1 MKGNLIWKLLRQH
14 VSIPQLAGFFLANLV
29 GMTIILLGC
38 QFYHDISPIF
48 MTEDGLLKSDFVVV
62 SKKVGAMPSLN
73 SRSLQFSQDEIDEL
87 KSQGFIDGVGQFT
100 TAEFKVD
107 ASMSIGGQR
116 AFSTELPL
124 ESVPDEFI
132 DVAKD
137 SWTFNEAD
145 AVVPIILPRSYLAM
159 YNFGFARSR
168 ALPQLSEGVVST
180 ISIDLLLHDGGR
192 QMQYKGRVIGFSGR
206 LNAILVPQCFME
218 MANSHFAP
226 DAQPSPTRLLVKTGD
241 LAADNITQ
249 FIEDHGYEVENDR
262 LEAEKTAF
270 FLRLLVGIVVLVGI
284 VISLLS
290 FYILM
295 LSVYLLVQKNADKL
309 QTLLLIGHKPSQ
321 VALPYQL
328 LTVGL
333 NVTVL
338 LIALAVVWIFRARYM
353 QIVETLFPFG
363 TATTM
368 LPAVLIG
375 LLLLLLTTLV
385 NAWVIRRKIFFLY
398 FS

>member
-38 QFYHDISPIF
+38 QFYHDISQIF
-48 MTEDGLLKSDFVVV
+48 MAEDGLLKSDFVVV

-116 AFSTELPL
+116 AFSTELAL

-137 SWTFNEAD
+137 SWTFSEAD

-180 ISIDLLLHDGGR
+180 ISIDLLLHGGGR

-206 LNAILVPQCFME
+206 LNAILVPQRFME

-353 QIVETLFPFG
+353 QIVETLFPLG
-363 TATTM
+363 TATAM

>member
-1 MKGNLIWKLLRQH
+1 M
-14 VSIPQLAGFFLANLV
+14 
-29 GMTIILLGC
+29 
-38 QFYHDISPIF
+38 
-48 MTEDGLLKSDFVVV
+48 
-62 SKKVGAMPSLN
+62 
-73 SRSLQFSQDEIDEL
+73 
-87 KSQGFIDGVGQFT
+87 
-100 TAEFKVD
+100 
-107 ASMSIGGQR
+107 
-116 AFSTELPL
+116 
-124 ESVPDEFI
+124 
-132 DVAKD
+132 
-137 SWTFNEAD
+137 
-145 AVVPIILPRSYLAM
+145 VPIILPRSYLAM

-168 ALPQLSEGVVST
+168 ALPQLSEGVVNT
-180 ISIDLLLHDGGR
+180 ISIDLLLHGGGR

-206 LNAILVPQCFME
+206 LNAILVPQRFME

-353 QIVETLFPFG
+353 QIVETLFPLG

-368 LPAVLIG
+368 LPAVLKG